1 MSNNKSKTSLIDLN
15 KKSGANALK
24 NKDRFAKTIAIDPR
38 KKETTTTTPTTPV
51 NDITDLSIAIDPI
64 LDEDVSDIL
73 DIADISDT
81 TENGSKI
88 DIID

>member
-24 NKDRFAKTIAIDPR
+24 NKARFAKTIAIDPR
-38 KKETTTTTPTTPV
+38 KKETTPV

-64 LDEDVSDIL
+64 LDEDVSDVL
-73 DIADISDT
+73 DIA
-81 TENGSKI
+81 ENGSKI

>member
-15 KKSGANALK
+15 KKSVANALK
-24 NKDRFAKTIAIDPR
+24 NKARFAKTIAIDPR
-38 KKETTTTTPTTPV
+38 KKETTPTTPAT
-51 NDITDLSIAIDPI
+51 DITDLSIAIDPI

>member
-24 NKDRFAKTIAIDPR
+24 NKARFAKTIAIDPR
-38 KKETTTTTPTTPV
+38 KKETTPTTPV
-51 NDITDLSIAIDPI
+51 NDITDLSIAFDPI
-64 LDEDVSDIL
+64 LDEDVSDVL
-73 DIADISDT
+73 DIADVSDT

>member
-15 KKSGANALK
+15 KKSGVNALK
-24 NKDRFAKTIAIDPR
+24 NKARFAKTIAIDPR
-38 KKETTTTTPTTPV
+38 KKEITPTTPV

-64 LDEDVSDIL
+64 LDEDVSDVL
-73 DIADISDT
+73 DIADVSDT

>member
-24 NKDRFAKTIAIDPR
+24 NKARFAKTIAIDPR
-38 KKETTTTTPTTPV
+38 KKETTPTTLAT
-51 NDITDLSIAIDPI
+51 DITDLSIAIDPI
-64 LDEDVSDIL
+64 LDEDVSDVL
-73 DIADISDT
+73 DATDISDA

>member
-24 NKDRFAKTIAIDPR
+24 NKARFAKTIAIDPR
-38 KKETTTTTPTTPV
+38 KKETTPTTLA

-64 LDEDVSDIL
+64 LDEDVSDVL
-73 DIADISDT
+73 DATDISDA

>member
-15 KKSGANALK
+15 KKSGVNALK
-24 NKDRFAKTIAIDPR
+24 NKARFAKTIAIDPR
-38 KKETTTTTPTTPV
+38 KKEVTPPV

-64 LDEDVSDIL
+64 LDEDVSDVL